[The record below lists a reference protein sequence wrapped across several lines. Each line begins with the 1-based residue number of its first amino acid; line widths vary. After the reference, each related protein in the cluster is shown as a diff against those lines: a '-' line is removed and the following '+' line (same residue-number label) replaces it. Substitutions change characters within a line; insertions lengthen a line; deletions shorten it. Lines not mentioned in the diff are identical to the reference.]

1 MKTRLL
7 GNNGPA
13 VSALGLGC
21 MGMSFGYGGSNEA
34 ESEKVLQ
41 EAADLGVSFFD
52 TAEVYGPYTNEALLG
67 RALRKVRDKVIIA
80 TKFGFDIS
88 EHGQGVERMV
98 GVTSQPDH
106 IRVSV
111 EGSLKRLGI
120 ETIDVL
126 YQHRVDPSVPIE
138 DVVGVMSDLV
148 KEGKV
153 RWLGLSEASAN
164 TLRRA
169 HAVHPISALQSE
181 YSLWSRDVEK
191 EILPA
196 CKELGIAFVPYSPI
210 GRGFLTGQM
219 TTTDGLSA
227 DDYRRT
233 LPRFQQVEM
242 QKNMLLLDVIKKI
255 AAECEATPAQVALT
269 WLLAQSNNI
278 IPIPGARKIAHIKDN
293 MAAADVSLTADQ
305 IALLSA
311 TFTPD
316 AVSGER
322 YTQTELNMVN
332 L

>member
-7 GNNGPA
+7 GSHGPQ

-21 MGMSFGYGGSNEA
+21 MGMSFGYGSTDDNA
-34 ESEKVLQ
+34 SVKALQ
-41 EAADLGVSFFD
+41 EAAALGVTFFD
-52 TAEVYGPYTNEALLG
+52 TAEVYGPYTNEVLLG
-67 RALRKVRDKVIIA
+67 RALSSVRDKIIIA

-98 GVTSQPDH
+98 GVTSKPDH
-106 IRVSV
+106 IRTAV

-120 ETIDVL
+120 ETIDLL

-138 DVVGVMSDLV
+138 DVVGTMSDLV

-153 RWLGLSEASAN
+153 RWLGLSEASAD

-169 HAVHPISALQSE
+169 YAVHPISALQSE

-191 EILPA
+191 DILPA
-196 CKELGIAFVPYSPI
+196 CKALGVAFVPYSPI
-210 GRGFLTGQM
+210 GRGFLTAQM
-219 TTTDGLSA
+219 MNTDGLSQ

-233 LPRFQQVEM
+233 LPRFQQAEM
-242 QKNMLLLDVIKKI
+242 QRNIALLAVVKKV
-255 AAECEATPAQVALT
+255 AEECQATPAQIALA
-269 WLLAQSNNI
+269 WLLAQGDQI

-293 MAAADVSLTADQ
+293 IAAADVVLSEEQ
-305 IALLSA
+305 IALLSK
-311 TFTPD
+311 TFTPE
-316 AVSGER
+316 AISGER
-322 YTQTELNMVN
+322 YTQKELNMVN